1 MDKNYKEVA
10 DDKTKK
16 FLELWQRRFAEDK
29 KTWKE
34 TMERMH
40 EREKYLTVNDDV
52 LLSDNIAHKLNAQ
65 VLLDLGEM
73 DQQIYTRENDV
84 QDELNRIKTEGIKAD
99 REYIDITDEIEKCK
113 EQLRQQRY
121 NNDIRHKYIYQN
133 LMSDKVDFWNK
144 NPNSKLRL
152 PPRKVLGG
160 NQYDYDISTKP
171 STTDY
176 IQNPCKFDFD
186 YKHLVSSRSER
197 SLDAATLP
205 LGRQFELGADPQH
218 QMDSLDKQLFEW
230 NLKQEAKGYDR
241 GDVESSYQRHS
252 VIPHELKGRSDYK
265 TTYLM

>member
-1 MDKNYKEVA
+1 MPTHQYYRHEIEDMDKNYKEVA

-133 LMSDKVDFWNK
+133 LMSDKVDF
-144 NPNSKLRL
+144 
-152 PPRKVLGG
+152 
-160 NQYDYDISTKP
+160 
-171 STTDY
+171 
-176 IQNPCKFDFD
+176 
-186 YKHLVSSRSER
+186 
-197 SLDAATLP
+197 
-205 LGRQFELGADPQH
+205 
-218 QMDSLDKQLFEW
+218 
-230 NLKQEAKGYDR
+230 
-241 GDVESSYQRHS
+241 
-252 VIPHELKGRSDYK
+252 
-265 TTYLM
+265 